1 MPWARRKLNKVF
13 NFLFFFLTDFRF
25 GAVHCVLPPTVIQIN
40 PRKQKSEYKN
50 KKERKKKL
58 LQLIGR
64 TSCFR
69 SRASRPPAIEE
80 CLKVRAI
87 NLTTSPSSLLLDCVP
102 SFINQNTTLWCLIK
116 YFPQCPNVQ
125 IIIHK
130 IDSFFFYIYKFVRF
144 ILRLFVCVDCVFNIL
159 LFAVCERNPPTSS
172 TMALLLH

>member
-130 IDSFFFYIYKFVRF
+130 IDSFFLHLQIRA
-144 ILRLFVCVDCVFNIL
+144 LRIASFCVCRLCL
-159 LFAVCERNPPTSS
+159 
-172 TMALLLH
+172 